1 MLLIKNVLIA
11 EAGSTQMPKTDIF
24 IKDGK
29 IAPPD
34 SIPANLDG
42 VMILDAGGCVAAP
55 GLVDMHVHFRDP
67 GFLHKEDVFTG
78 ARAAA
83 AGGVTTAVCMPNTS
97 PVLDSAETVASLIT
111 RARSADINVLS
122 YGAVTLGQKGEMLT
136 DAASL
141 RKAGAVGLSDDG
153 MPVMNAA
160 VLREA
165 MLQAKKAGLV
175 IISHCEDAWLVRDY
189 AVNDGDAA
197 KKLGIPGRPAI
208 AEDLMVMRDI
218 MLAHE
223 TGTRVHIA
231 HISTAGAVDIVR
243 KAKASGIAV
252 TAETCPHYF
261 TLTEEAVLLQGS
273 MARVN
278 PPLRTQKDVDAV
290 IEGLTDATIDVIA
303 TDHAPHSAEE
313 KAKPLEK
320 APSGISGLETSLGL
334 TLTALYHTGR
344 LPLERIITLMSKNPA
359 DILGLNKGSI
369 RIGDDADI
377 VLFDPNEEWI
387 VDPATFR
394 SKGHNTPFGGMTL
407 NGKVKYTIL
416 GGSVVYKGE

>member
-141 RKAGAVGLSDDG
+141 REAGAVGLSDDG

-223 TGTRVHIA
+223 TGARVHIA

-261 TLTEEAVLLQGS
+261 TLTEDAVLLQGS

-290 IEGLTDATIDVIA
+290 IEGLTDGTIDVIA

-407 NGKVKYTIL
+407 KGKVKYTIL